1 MKHKFG
7 LFIIAAFLSLALS
20 SVGIT
25 TDEATSLTV
34 GNLAYE
40 SPSFWD
46 SGTFFIVDTYAGR
59 ESSISSG
66 TPFRIDTP
74 LRRFSSSDSFRRSV
88 RRTANAYHPVIDNGD
103 NAIRNTLHSLA
114 CFTHSRHSS
123 GINEPARYLIRLRKF
138 II

>member
-20 SVGIT
+20 SVGAT
-25 TDEATSLTV
+25 TDEATLWAV
-34 GNLAYE
+34 GNLE
-40 SPSFWD
+40 NPSSQD
-46 SGTFFIVDTYAGR
+46 PEAFFIDDTDAGR

-66 TPFRIDTP
+66 TTYRIDTP
-74 LRRFSSSDSFRRSV
+74 LRRFSSSDSFRRAV
-88 RRTANAYHPVIDNGD
+88 RRTANVCHPVIDNGD
-103 NAIRNTLHSLA
+103 NVIRNTLHSFA

>member
-20 SVGIT
+20 SVGAT
-25 TDEATSLTV
+25 TDEATLWAV
-34 GNLAYE
+34 RNLE
-40 SPSFWD
+40 NPSSQDF
-46 SGTFFIVDTYAGR
+46 GTTQDAGR

-66 TPFRIDTP
+66 TTYRVDTP
-74 LRRFSSSDSFRRSV
+74 LRRFSSSDSFRRWV
-88 RRTANAYHPVIDNGD
+88 RQAANVCHPVIDNGD
-103 NAIRNTLHSLA
+103 NVIRNTLHSLA

>member
-20 SVGIT
+20 SVGAT
-25 TDEATSLTV
+25 TDEATLLAV
-34 GNLAYE
+34 GNLE
-40 SPSFWD
+40 NPSSQDPEAFFFYVKD
-46 SGTFFIVDTYAGR
+46 SGR

-66 TPFRIDTP
+66 TTYRIDKP
-74 LRRFSSSDSFRRSV
+74 LRRFSSSDSFRRWV
-88 RRTANAYHPVIDNGD
+88 RQAANVCHPVIDNGD
-103 NAIRNTLHSLA
+103 NAIRDTLHSIA
-114 CFTHSRHSS
+114 RFTHSRHAS